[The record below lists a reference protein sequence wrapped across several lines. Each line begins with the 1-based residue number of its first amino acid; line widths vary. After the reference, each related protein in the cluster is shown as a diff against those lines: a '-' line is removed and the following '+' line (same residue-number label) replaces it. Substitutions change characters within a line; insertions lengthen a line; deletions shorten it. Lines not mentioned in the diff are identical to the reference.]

1 MKMFKYHRRVAR
13 VQKQT
18 QTEQTPKVVPTKC
31 TLCEIILNVP
41 CLNPCCGGHQN
52 ESRGD
57 LCAYCATNQRAQ
69 PLWPPAAH
77 PLLHSS
83 LRDIDLEVDDRVD
96 VDIEWE
102 AP

>member
-1 MKMFKYHRRVAR
+1 MFKYHRKVAR

-18 QTEQTPKVVPTKC
+18 QPEQPPKVVPKKC
-31 TLCEIILNVP
+31 PICDILLDVP
-41 CLNPCCGGHQN
+41 CLNPSCDGHQN
-52 ESRGD
+52 ESWGD

-83 LRDIDLEVDDRVD
+83 LRDIELDMDDRVD
-96 VDIEWE
+96 VESTWE